1 MPLSKELK
9 QEILKKITGNDK
21 NTGDTSFQIALLTE
35 RIKHL
40 SSHLEKNKKDFVTQ
54 RSLIK
59 LVNQRRKLL
68 DYLKK
73 HKLEQYRNLIK
84 QLDIRK

>member
-1 MPLSKELK
+1 MPLSKEKKL
-9 QEILKKITGNDK
+9 EILKKITGNEK

>member
-1 MPLSKELK
+1 MPLSKEKKL
-9 QEILKKITGNDK
+9 EILKNITGSDK

-40 SSHLEKNKKDFVTQ
+40 SSHLENNKKDFVTQ